1 MGAEGSYGHIH
12 KEESEPEP
20 KLRKQ
25 EVEGIFFLRKAG
37 TDWADE
43 DFERAWLIY

>member
-12 KEESEPEP
+12 KEGSDTEP

-25 EVEGIFFLRKAG
+25 EVEGIFFLRKSG
-37 TDWADE
+37 GEWVDQ
-43 DFERAWLIY
+43 DFERLWLIY